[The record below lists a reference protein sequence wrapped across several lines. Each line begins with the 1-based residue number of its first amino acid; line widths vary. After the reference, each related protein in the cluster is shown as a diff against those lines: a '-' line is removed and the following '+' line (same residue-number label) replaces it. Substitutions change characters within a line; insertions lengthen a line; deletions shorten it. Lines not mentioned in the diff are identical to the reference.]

1 MKRGRKTIEKKV
13 ALSYIC
19 MWYDDV
25 CMYVLYSHDNETIK
39 MDIEDSFFPYLGLV
53 TLLPISLYGL
63 PPFVKAS

>member
-25 CMYVLYSHDNETIK
+25 CMYVVYSHDNETIK
-39 MDIEDSFFPYLGLV
+39 MDIEDSFFQYLGLV
-53 TLLPISLYGL
+53 THL
-63 PPFVKAS
+63 

>member
-25 CMYVLYSHDNETIK
+25 CMYVVYSHDNETIK
-39 MDIEDSFFPYLGLV
+39 MDIEDSFFP
-53 TLLPISLYGL
+53 
-63 PPFVKAS
+63 